1 MVIPRALK
9 VLLVL
14 FIGSTVSD
22 YARSATTV
30 DLAKKCRDMMTKAY
44 PKRPA
49 GVPGNALE
57 QRQFFAKCVA
67 QQGKM
72 DNSDI
77 NTVVPPQIRPQQ

>member
-1 MVIPRALK
+1 MVISRALK
-9 VLLVL
+9 VLLLL
-14 FIGSTVSD
+14 FICSTTSD
-22 YARSATTV
+22 YARSATSA
-30 DLAKKCRDMMTKAY
+30 DLAKKCRDIMTKAY

-49 GVPGNALE
+49 GVAGNALE

-77 NTVVPPQIRPQQ
+77 NTEGPSQIKPQQ